1 MNPENWVSSVIL
13 NAKNDTALVCYIFNI
28 LQPIFNNF
36 WQEIS
41 TEFVLSTAYLICHV
55 RLVLFP

>member
-1 MNPENWVSSVIL
+1 MNPENWVSPDIL
-13 NAKNDTALVCYIFNI
+13 YAKNDTALVCYIFNI

-41 TEFVLSTAYLICHV
+41 TQFVLSSAYLMCNV
-55 RLVLFP
+55 RLLLFP